1 LAAPGATNGNCPR
14 PSPPI
19 NRPCQRRTRSAAPAE
34 VPAAYAKAHFDAERF
49 WYRGNGS
56 VDVGH
61 DTAFDADKERDRNVV
76 HYGHA
81 DAKQRCQG

>member
-1 LAAPGATNGNCPR
+1 
-14 PSPPI
+14 
-19 NRPCQRRTRSAAPAE
+19 
-34 VPAAYAKAHFDAERF
+34 
-49 WYRGNGS
+49 